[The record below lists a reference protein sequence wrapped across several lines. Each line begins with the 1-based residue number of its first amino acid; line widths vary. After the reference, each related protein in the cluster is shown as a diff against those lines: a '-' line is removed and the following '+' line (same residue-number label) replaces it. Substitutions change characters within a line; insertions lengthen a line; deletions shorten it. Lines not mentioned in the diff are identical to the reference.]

1 MHKNIIKVK
10 EEMKKQ
16 KEEEENNNNSCR
28 PEVVNNSKPEM
39 TRYGYPVG
47 ASNCD
52 GIKFVDDSAS
62 ELSHRSNN

>member
-1 MHKNIIKVK
+1 VHKNIIKVK

-16 KEEEENNNNSCR
+16 KEEEENNNNSR
-28 PEVVNNSKPEM
+28 PEM

-52 GIKFVDDSAS
+52 EIKFVDDSAS

>member
-1 MHKNIIKVK
+1 MIKVK

-28 PEVVNNSKPEM
+28 PEVVKNNNSKPEM

-62 ELSHRSNN
+62 ELSHR